1 MKQLNY
7 EEFQETLQKEI
18 DSFLPQDA
26 IYETELNL
34 VEKNN
39 VSLTGLT
46 IRKVGENMAPNFY
59 LEPYYEQYQAGKSM
73 EKICE
78 NIAILYEQ
86 IAVPDITLREIT
98 SYEEVKEHLEIHLV
112 SKENNEAYLA
122 KGPYRLNEIGAEI
135 VYINLGKGEDG
146 QATVRVTNE
155 LMQQY
160 GIPTEA
166 LFAEAYQNT
175 VEQYPLEIKTML
187 EVMQE
192 LMGIEM
198 PELMGEIP
206 ESEPQMYVV
215 SNTQRLNG
223 ATVLMYPDSLK
234 KIAERVGGEYYI
246 LPSSTH
252 EILAIPK
259 NQAPT
264 PAELRQM
271 VREINRDEVE
281 PTERLASEVFL
292 YKAKENQ
299 LHKCVIKER
308 GMER

>member
-1 MKQLNY
+1 MKQLSY
-7 EEFQETLQKEI
+7 GEFQEALKTEI
-18 DSFLPQDA
+18 DSILSQGG
-26 IYETELNL
+26 IYETKLNF

-39 VSLTGLT
+39 VSLTALT
-46 IRKVGENMAPNFY
+46 IRKAEETIAPNFY
-59 LEPYYEQYQAGKSM
+59 LERYYEQYQAGKSM
-73 EKICE
+73 EEICE

-112 SKENNEAYLA
+112 SKENNNAYLK
-122 KGPYRLNEIGAEI
+122 KGPYRLNDVGAEI
-135 VYINLGKGEDG
+135 VYINLGKSEDG
-146 QATVRVTNE
+146 QAMVRVTKE

-160 GIPTEA
+160 HLPTEA
-166 LFAEAYQNT
+166 LFAQAYQNT
-175 VEQYPLEIKTML
+175 VEQYPLEIKTMY
-187 EVMQE
+187 EV
-192 LMGIEM
+192 
-198 PELMGEIP
+198 MGEIMGMEMQEVAGKIP
-206 ESEPQMYVV
+206 KGEPQMYVV
-215 SNTQRLNG
+215 SNTQRMNG
-223 ATVLMYPDSLK
+223 ATVLMYPDALK

-264 PAELRQM
+264 PRELRQM
-271 VREINRDEVE
+271 VREINRDQVE
-281 PTERLASEVFL
+281 PTERLASEVFS
-292 YKAKENQ
+292 YEAKENQ